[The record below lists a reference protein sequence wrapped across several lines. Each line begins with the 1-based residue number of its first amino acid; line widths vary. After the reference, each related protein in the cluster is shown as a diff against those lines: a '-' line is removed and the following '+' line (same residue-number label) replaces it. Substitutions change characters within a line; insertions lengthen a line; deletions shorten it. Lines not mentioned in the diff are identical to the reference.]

1 MGIDSLALSSVATG
15 DVLKELVPGFAA
27 GALKPF
33 PVRPEAIYRLEDAA
47 KAYVAVMGSARD
59 RVVLEPGR

>member
-1 MGIDSLALSSVATG
+1 MGIDTLALSSVATG

-33 PVRPEAIYRLEDAA
+33 PIRPEAVYRLNDAA
-47 KAYVAVMGSARD
+47 KAYVAVMSWSRD